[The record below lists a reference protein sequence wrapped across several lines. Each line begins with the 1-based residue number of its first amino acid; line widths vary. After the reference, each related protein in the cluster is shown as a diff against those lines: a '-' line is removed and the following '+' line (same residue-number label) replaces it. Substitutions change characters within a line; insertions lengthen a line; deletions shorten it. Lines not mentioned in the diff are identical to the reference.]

1 LLPQQRLY
9 FVVPVLLP
17 LELGLVGAG
26 AGVGLV
32 VVELPEV
39 LGLDMLPLVLPLVE
53 PLPVVAPLAPLRAS
67 IRHLSRSAPTRV
79 LHFASASALAPALA
93 PVLLEPDALGVEL
106 EPVVALGDDAEPE
119 APVLPDDEPEDCAIA
134 SEDSARRAA
143 AVAAVRVFNIMMR
156 VSS

>member
-1 LLPQQRLY
+1 
-9 FVVPVLLP
+9 
-17 LELGLVGAG
+17 
-26 AGVGLV
+26 
-32 VVELPEV
+32 
-39 LGLDMLPLVLPLVE
+39 MLPLVE
-53 PLPVVAPLAPLRAS
+53 PLPVVAPVAPLRAS

-93 PVLLEPDALGVEL
+93 PVVLEPPVDALPPTLEPD
-106 EPVVALGDDAEPE
+106 EPL